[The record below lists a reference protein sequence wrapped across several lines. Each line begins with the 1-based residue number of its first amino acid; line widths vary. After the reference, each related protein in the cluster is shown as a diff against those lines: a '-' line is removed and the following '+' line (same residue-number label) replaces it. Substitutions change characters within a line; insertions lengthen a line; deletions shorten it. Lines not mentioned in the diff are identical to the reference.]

1 MSIKQL
7 KENVSDD
14 DLANA
19 KVSLRVDPDDNFD
32 DDLIKMLIKA
42 SRRDIIEQ
50 VGEQIDDYFDGNA
63 IFDAAVLIEVGH
75 LYNHRDSTSAQQEY
89 EVPMALYSL
98 INAMKDDYRYL
109 MFRRLQKI
117 TLLVP
122 QMPKN
127 KEKMILT
134 NKRPIPALE
143 SKKVVNK
150 DDKRH

>member
-50 VGEQIDDYFDGNA
+50 VGEQIDDYFDNNA
-63 IFDAAVLIEVGH
+63 VFDAAVLIEVGH

-109 MFRRLQKI
+109 MF
-117 TLLVP
+117 
-122 QMPKN
+122 
-127 KEKMILT
+127 
-134 NKRPIPALE
+134 A
-143 SKKVVNK
+143 K
-150 DDKRH
+150 DDSSSAADAEKQEKDDSDKQAADSSAGEQGSGEQK

>member
-50 VGEQIDDYFDGNA
+50 VGEQIDDYFDSNA

-109 MFRRLQKI
+109 MF
-117 TLLVP
+117 
-122 QMPKN
+122 
-127 KEKMILT
+127 
-134 NKRPIPALE
+134 A
-143 SKKVVNK
+143 K
-150 DDKRH
+150 DDSSSAADAEKQEKDDSDKQAVDSSTGEQGSGEQK

>member
-50 VGEQIDDYFDGNA
+50 VGEQIDDYFDSNA

-109 MFRRLQKI
+109 MF
-117 TLLVP
+117 
-122 QMPKN
+122 
-127 KEKMILT
+127 
-134 NKRPIPALE
+134 A
-143 SKKVVNK
+143 K
-150 DDKRH
+150 DDSSSAADAEKQEKDDSDKQAADFSTGEQGSGEQK

>member
-50 VGEQIDDYFDGNA
+50 VGEQIDNYFDNNA
-63 IFDAAVLIEVGH
+63 VFDAAVLIEVGH

-109 MFRRLQKI
+109 MFAKDNSSSATDAEKQEKDNSDKQAANSSTGEQESGEQK
-117 TLLVP
+117 
-122 QMPKN
+122 
-127 KEKMILT
+127 
-134 NKRPIPALE
+134 
-143 SKKVVNK
+143 
-150 DDKRH
+150 

>member
-109 MFRRLQKI
+109 RFKQESSPGTEDAENQNSDDSDRRAASSS
-117 TLLVP
+117 T
-122 QMPKN
+122 
-127 KEKMILT
+127 KEQ
-134 NKRPIPALE
+134 E
-143 SKKVVNK
+143 SGE
-150 DDKRH
+150 

>member
-50 VGEQIDDYFDGNA
+50 VGEQIDDYFDDNA
-63 IFDAAVLIEVGH
+63 VFDAAVLIEVGH

-109 MFRRLQKI
+109 MFAKD
-117 TLLVP
+117 
-122 QMPKN
+122 N
-127 KEKMILT
+127 SSSAADAEKQ
-134 NKRPIPALE
+134 E
-143 SKKVVNK
+143 K
-150 DDKRH
+150 DDSDKQAADSNTGEQESGEQR

>member
-50 VGEQIDDYFDGNA
+50 VGEQIDDYFDDNA
-63 IFDAAVLIEVGH
+63 VFDAAVLIEVGH

-109 MFRRLQKI
+109 MFAKD
-117 TLLVP
+117 
-122 QMPKN
+122 N
-127 KEKMILT
+127 SSSAADAEKQ
-134 NKRPIPALE
+134 E
-143 SKKVVNK
+143 K
-150 DDKRH
+150 DDSDKQAANSSTREQESGEQE

>member
-50 VGEQIDDYFDGNA
+50 VGEQIDDYFDSNA

-109 MFRRLQKI
+109 MF
-117 TLLVP
+117 
-122 QMPKN
+122 
-127 KEKMILT
+127 
-134 NKRPIPALE
+134 A
-143 SKKVVNK
+143 K
-150 DDKRH
+150 DDSSSAADAEKQEKDDSDKQAADSSTGEQGSGE

>member
-50 VGEQIDDYFDGNA
+50 VGEQIDNYFDNNA
-63 IFDAAVLIEVGH
+63 VFDAAVLIEVGH

-89 EVPMALYSL
+89 EVPMTLYSL

-109 MFRRLQKI
+109 MFAKDNSSSATDAEKQEKDNSDKQAANSSTGEQESGEQK
-117 TLLVP
+117 
-122 QMPKN
+122 
-127 KEKMILT
+127 
-134 NKRPIPALE
+134 
-143 SKKVVNK
+143 
-150 DDKRH
+150 

>member
-1 MSIKQL
+1 MVIFMSIKQL

-50 VGEQIDDYFDGNA
+50 VGEQIDDYFDSNA

-109 MFRRLQKI
+109 MF
-117 TLLVP
+117 
-122 QMPKN
+122 
-127 KEKMILT
+127 
-134 NKRPIPALE
+134 A
-143 SKKVVNK
+143 K
-150 DDKRH
+150 DDSSSAADAEKQEKDDSDKQAADSSTGEQGSGEQK

>member
-50 VGEQIDDYFDGNA
+50 VGEQIDDYFDSNA

-109 MFRRLQKI
+109 MF
-117 TLLVP
+117 
-122 QMPKN
+122 
-127 KEKMILT
+127 
-134 NKRPIPALE
+134 A
-143 SKKVVNK
+143 K
-150 DDKRH
+150 DDSSSAADAEKQEKDDSDKQAADSSTGEQGSGEQK

>member
-50 VGEQIDDYFDGNA
+50 VGEQIDDYFDNNA
-63 IFDAAVLIEVGH
+63 VFDAAVLIEVGH

-109 MFRRLQKI
+109 MF
-117 TLLVP
+117 
-122 QMPKN
+122 
-127 KEKMILT
+127 
-134 NKRPIPALE
+134 A
-143 SKKVVNK
+143 K
-150 DDKRH
+150 DDSSSAADAEKQEKDDSDKPAADSSTGEQGSGEQK

>member
-50 VGEQIDDYFDGNA
+50 VGEQIDDYFDNNA
-63 IFDAAVLIEVGH
+63 VFDAAVLIEVGH

-109 MFRRLQKI
+109 MF
-117 TLLVP
+117 
-122 QMPKN
+122 
-127 KEKMILT
+127 
-134 NKRPIPALE
+134 A
-143 SKKVVNK
+143 K
-150 DDKRH
+150 DDSSSAADAEKQEKDDSDKQAADSSTGEQGSGEQK

>member
-75 LYNHRDSTSAQQEY
+75 VYNHRDSTSAQQEY

-109 MFRRLQKI
+109 MF
-117 TLLVP
+117 
-122 QMPKN
+122 
-127 KEKMILT
+127 
-134 NKRPIPALE
+134 A
-143 SKKVVNK
+143 K
-150 DDKRH
+150 DDSSSAADAEKQGKDDSDKQTANSSTGEQESGEQK

>member
-14 DLANA
+14 DLASA

-50 VGEQIDDYFDGNA
+50 VGEQIDDYFDNNA
-63 IFDAAVLIEVGH
+63 VFDAAVLIEVGH

-109 MFRRLQKI
+109 MFAKDNSSSA
-117 TLLVP
+117 TDA
-122 QMPKN
+122 
-127 KEKMILT
+127 EKQ
-134 NKRPIPALE
+134 E
-143 SKKVVNK
+143 K
-150 DDKRH
+150 DDSDKQAANSSTGEQESGEQK